1 MAKPVPPGSAR
12 VRRSV
17 MFSPSVTVLR
27 GAKCGYVAFGLST
40 GNLDAGTSTAFILYN
55 HIRTVK
61 GANETPTTHKRTRTH
76 GNANTHTRR
85 VIHYSHMRCGSR
97 RSRSSPLTS
106 MAKETAITVGI
117 LPPSTP
123 PSYLTPLEVV
133 VVAALEAAPEAAYRG
148 RPHRRRSRRRIH
160 VRRRAAL
167 YSTRWCPRVAPSSVL
182 PWLCSRVT
190 GEVVVDCL
198 ERGAQLLELV
208 ELHQAALVLVVLSE
222 QRCRLRRGLL

>member
-1 MAKPVPPGSAR
+1 MTSELQLEVDKSASPLRKGVMSAFLNLNRSKIVQTRVVLLTKPVPPGPAR

-85 VIHYSHMRCGSR
+85 VIHYSHS
-97 RSRSSPLTS
+97 
-106 MAKETAITVGI
+106 A
-117 LPPSTP
+117 
-123 PSYLTPLEVV
+123 VV
-133 VVAALEAAPEAAYRG
+133 QCAHDPAHSHRQRNCYHSVV
-148 RPHRRRSRRRIH
+148 I
-160 VRRRAAL
+160 
-167 YSTRWCPRVAPSSVL
+167 
-182 PWLCSRVT
+182 
-190 GEVVVDCL
+190 
-198 ERGAQLLELV
+198 
-208 ELHQAALVLVVLSE
+208 
-222 QRCRLRRGLL
+222 